1 MSEETRLGIQG
12 EEAQVPADFSPSTG
26 PNAIPGVVVRRQYR
40 PEPGNIIRLAGV
52 FKKKPEDRP

>member
-1 MSEETRLGIQG
+1 
-12 EEAQVPADFSPSTG
+12 VPADFSPSTG